1 MIDVDP
7 VDLSVL
13 IVNYNVGRFVLD
25 AIGSVAAQRF
35 VGPEGRPGR
44 LEMLVIDNASHPAD
58 AAILDRLPASVTVI
72 KNSTNLGFAAANN
85 QGIVR
90 AQGRYLC
97 FLNPDTRLREG
108 SLQAMLQYLYE
119 HPGVGMVGPMI
130 WADDEGVL
138 RLPPGDPPSLLF
150 LLSRAMGGVSPRFSL
165 WRQRRWLRSA
175 VRFWRAEAP
184 MDTTMLSG
192 ACLMASRHVI
202 EHVGRFDSGF
212 FLYYED
218 SDLCRRIRGQG
229 YRLVVVPAAQVVH
242 YYNQSA
248 KTDPAGAW
256 CHAMA
261 SELRF
266 VRIHYG
272 RTGALIYRIAQDIG
286 RRSGRGR
293 QPVNRPDVIDLG
305 ALERPPRLSVP
316 GAVVPERE
324 LLWQVGPDSGFAP
337 SAGALR
343 VGNGFDFNR
352 IVWERLMPGRYFA
365 RAVDPKTLRPMAYW
379 SWVKR

>member
-44 LEMLVIDNASHPAD
+44 LEILVIDNASHPAD
-58 AAILDRLPASVTVI
+58 VAILDRLPASVTVI

-85 QGIVR
+85 QGISR

-108 SLQAMLQYLYE
+108 SLQGMLQYLYQ

-130 WADDEGVL
+130 WADDEGTL

-150 LLSRAMGGVSPRFSL
+150 LLGRAMGGVSPRLNL
-165 WRQRRWLRSA
+165 WRQIRWLRSA

-192 ACLMASRHVI
+192 ACLITSRQVI
-202 EHVGRFDSGF
+202 EHVGGFDPGF

-218 SDLCRRIRGQG
+218 SDLCRRIRRLG
-229 YRLVVVPAAQVVH
+229 YRLVVVPAARVVH

-248 KTDPAGAW
+248 KADPAGAW

-272 RTGALIYRIAQDIG
+272 RAGALIYRIAHAMS
-286 RRSGRGR
+286 RRSGQRR
-293 QPVNRPDVIDLG
+293 QSVDRPGMIELG
-305 ALERPPRLSVP
+305 ALQQLPRLNLP
-316 GAVVPERE
+316 GAITPERE
-324 LLWQVGPDSGFAP
+324 LLWQVSPDPGFVP

-343 VGNGFDFNR
+343 VGNGFGFSQ
-352 IVWERLMPGRYFA
+352 IVWEHLMPGRYFA
-365 RAVDPKTLRPMAYW
+365 RAVDPETLRPLAYW
-379 SWVKR
+379 SWVKQ

>member
-25 AIGSVAAQRF
+25 ATDSVAAQRF
-35 VGPEGRPGR
+35 VGPEGRPGC
-44 LEMLVIDNASHPAD
+44 LEILVIDNASDQAD

-72 KNSTNLGFAAANN
+72 RNPTNLGFAAANN
-85 QGIVR
+85 QGIAR

-108 SLQAMLQYLYE
+108 SLQAMLQYLYQ

-130 WADDEGVL
+130 WADDEGTL

-150 LLSRAMGGVSPRFSL
+150 LLGRAMAGISPRLSL
-165 WRQRRWLRSA
+165 WRQMRWLRSA

-192 ACLMASRHVI
+192 ACLMTSRQVI
-202 EHVGRFDSGF
+202 EHVGGFDPGF

-218 SDLCRRIRGQG
+218 SDLCRRIRRLG
-229 YRLVVVPAAQVVH
+229 YRLVVVPAARVVH

-248 KTDPAGAW
+248 KADPAGAW

-272 RTGALIYRIAQDIG
+272 RAGALIYRIAHAMG
-286 RRSGRGR
+286 ERSGQRR
-293 QPVNRPDVIDLG
+293 QSVDRPGMIELG
-305 ALERPPRLSVP
+305 ALERLPRLNLP
-316 GAVVPERE
+316 GAITPERE
-324 LLWQVGPDSGFAP
+324 LLWQVGPDPGFVP

-343 VGNGFDFNR
+343 AGNGFSFSQ
-352 IVWERLMPGRYFA
+352 IVWEHLMPGRYFA
-365 RAVDPKTLRPMAYW
+365 RAVDPETLQPMACW
-379 SWVKR
+379 SWVKQ